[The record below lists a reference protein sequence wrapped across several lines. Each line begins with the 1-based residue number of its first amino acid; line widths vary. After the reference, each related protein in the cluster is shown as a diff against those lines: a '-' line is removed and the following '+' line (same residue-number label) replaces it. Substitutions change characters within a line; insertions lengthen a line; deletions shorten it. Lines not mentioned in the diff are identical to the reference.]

1 MRFAILIFAM
11 LASCGGAPV
20 AAVEETPASSVD
32 EVPVPEPTAEPEP
45 EGVKPIVKDPPEG
58 ERRQCSVTDSNGPD
72 EGGEKITSGCAE
84 GEICVCEAQA
94 GYSCSGY
101 CRAGSSVGI
110 VGVPEKK

>member
-1 MRFAILIFAM
+1 MRFAILIFTM

-20 AAVEETPASSVD
+20 AAVEEMPASV
-32 EVPVPEPTAEPEP
+32 EEAPAPEPTAEPGS

-84 GEICVCEAQA
+84 GEICVCEARA

-101 CRAGSSVGI
+101 CSAGSSVGI